1 MQKSHSSW
9 PSSSIRAWATA
20 AIVVA
25 LVGASEGAGAVDPAA
40 RPGGPGASSDPV
52 DAVVQPVTQW
62 LERANREYQ
71 DNVMKELSIPT
82 GKSLPV
88 EAARSVGQPA
98 GVGVFDQIKG
108 LLGME
113 PPKESPSDPAAIAAA
128 KERELAL
135 TRQIEARKLEQQ
147 RNADA
152 QRVAEQ
158 LKAVAEARKTAE
170 LDQVTRQSQK
180 TAELARLAEEARR
193 KGDVPANME
202 ASAAAERKAAV
213 AAEQAAAE
221 KAETDRRVA
230 AAAAEKVAAEKAAS
244 ERKVAAAAEK
254 VAAEKAA
261 NERKVAVAAEKV
273 AAEKATDAAKRA
285 KGATVGATADQ
296 SRSAG
301 QLPIEQTAATSS
313 KSRVKVSARK
323 AHSGRGQCAR
333 AGRSVDL
340 PAMYVVKSGDTL
352 WDISRRYYDKGYKFE
367 KIVRANS
374 AKIESPDMIFPCQK
388 IYLPGRHAFFLIMPM
403 DERDAS

>member
-1 MQKSHSSW
+1 M
-9 PSSSIRAWATA
+9 
-20 AIVVA
+20 
-25 LVGASEGAGAVDPAA
+25 
-40 RPGGPGASSDPV
+40 
-52 DAVVQPVTQW
+52 QPVTQW

-230 AAAAEKVAAEKAAS
+230 AAAAEKVAAEKAA
-244 ERKVAAAAEK
+244 
-254 VAAEKAA
+254 